1 MLNLTL
7 FHLWVILKIT
17 APLHRDSTVRP
28 YIITKQGL
36 ELGIREIDGGEL
48 LVIEEKDEMGLL
60 VIGFGIGY
68 RRN

>member
-1 MLNLTL
+1 MKLP
-7 FHLWVILKIT
+7 KIFNKESS
-17 APLHRDSTVRP
+17 LGIWFVFVSRNWN
-28 YIITKQGL
+28 QGL

>member
-1 MLNLTL
+1 MKLMNINPSL
-7 FHLWVILKIT
+7 
-17 APLHRDSTVRP
+17 
-28 YIITKQGL
+28 
-36 ELGIREIDGGEL
+36 REIDGGEL